1 MGNDKTDEALL
12 KIMNKQKAYADVLR
26 ERAQDLRTLI
36 EYFCTTRV
44 IRSKYYQDRLGG
56 FSLTK
61 FYNQRTMLNS
71 WNNPKTPQ
79 RYRDKNA
86 AKYAIYQ
93 KQYNEVLG
101 IPHDLLND
109 ILGQYAPTR
118 KWISL
123 DDALGVIGGRSAW
136 KVIEHGQRAYTDK
149 ETGVRVVKDAFKRKI
164 YPELPYIWNK
174 MLHDYRYA
182 RLDTIP
188 NASERAI
195 EIIRAW
201 ELAQDFTELVKEHGK
216 KVLPAIEEGMRS
228 RMLPPKFV
236 KRVITM
242 LNRVK

>member
-1 MGNDKTDEALL
+1 MGNDKTEEALL
-12 KIMNKQKAYADVLR
+12 RIMNKQKAYADVLR
-26 ERAQDLRTLI
+26 ERGQDLRTLI

-118 KWISL
+118 KWIGL

-228 RMLPPKFV
+228 RMLPPKLV
-236 KRVITM
+236 KRVLTM
-242 LNRVK
+242 LNRIK